1 MPFPV
6 TITDM
11 ISSVTLYEAKTHMSS
26 LVDRA
31 AAGEEIIISKHGRPL
46 AKLVPLR
53 DVARR
58 RPGRAKAKIKMS
70 ADFDAPLPKALLD
83 AFLGAGE

>member
-1 MPFPV
+1 MES
-6 TITDM
+6 T
-11 ISSVTLYEAKTHMSS
+11 TLYDAKTHLSS

-31 AAGEEIIISKHGRPL
+31 AAGEEIIITKHGRPR

-53 DVARR
+53 DMARR
-58 RPGRAKAKIKMS
+58 RPGRAKNKIKMA

-83 AFLGAGE
+83 QFLGAAE